1 MRSKDTASSVLLLD
15 DADNVLVVIK
25 ALEAGDIVR
34 YEGEQASV
42 AAPLG
47 IGHKLAR
54 RAIGK
59 GAAVVKL
66 GMQIGVATQD
76 IEPLAHVHS
85 HCLASLYTASHQ
97 RDGDNND

>member
-1 MRSKDTASSVLLLD
+1 MQTNDTSSGLLLLD
-15 DADNVLVVIK
+15 EADNVLVVIR
-25 ALEAGDIVR
+25 ALE
-34 YEGEQASV
+34 EGELVCFAGLQARVSKS
-42 AAPLG
+42 LG

-54 RAIGK
+54 CAIFTGSP
-59 GAAVVKL
+59 VVKL
-66 GMQIGVATQD
+66 GMQIGVATED